1 LEFCSGIAVL
11 KYLKISIVLLP
22 NYIHIMKII
31 FSSLIF
37 LFLVNYAFAQSIQYS
52 GKRNY
57 RIPNNTYPHKTIKKS
72 KEPQIEIKTPMQKNS
87 TKTSKDLIVEGEPKK
102 TSYNMPILSL
112 ESHESNMA
120 IAKPDTTIVYTI
132 LKRP

>member
-1 LEFCSGIAVL
+1 M
-11 KYLKISIVLLP
+11 KY
-22 NYIHIMKII
+22 I
-31 FSSLIF
+31 FSTLLF
-37 LFLVNYAFAQSIQYS
+37 LFLGNQVFAQNIQYS

-57 RIPNNTYPHKTIKKS
+57 RIPNNTYPQKTIRKS
-72 KEPQIEIKTPMQKNS
+72 KEPQIEIKTPMHKNS